1 MSLGLGSNLSKGNI
15 VTPGI
20 VTDNL
25 VLKHNYAAGAVIP
38 VSDGAAYFAG
48 AGADDYI
55 QVSDT
60 ADLDGGTGDLSISFW
75 MKAGSAAYSDKIVD
89 KWTQGGSAGYFIL
102 VSSDGKIRPRW
113 DDNSNNVVDTA
124 VTVVADD
131 TWHHV
136 TVVWEHGANHYVYID
151 GVLDDTVDISSVTGS
166 VANTQPFRIGM
177 NNSTTEDFTGYLCNM
192 GVWNSVLTQ
201 AQIKSI
207 MWKNY
212 AGLTDSEKTNLVSW
226 WNLDSTVGTGI
237 GDDATNVFDNHYAG
251 GNALGSNL
259 VANPNFDD
267 ETNWT
272 DQNIGASDDVDLSTE
287 QVYIGTNSLKIIGTA
302 DHDGSAAILSSGGTV
317 GELYKISARFYVLS
331 GVAELNPGDARFTA
345 STDLER
351 WTSTTNQWEQLVPY
365 GRCISTGTGG
375 ALYVSSRGG
384 AATFYVDDVRIEEV
398 QGNPGEL
405 K

>member
-25 VLKHNYAAGAVIP
+25 VLKHNYA
-38 VSDGAAYFAG
+38 

-226 WNLDSTVGTGI
+226 WNLDSSYIVGDTTHKTA
-237 GDDATNVFDNHYAG
+237 DSH
-251 GNALGSNL
+251 GSN
-259 VANPNFDD
+259 NG
-267 ETNWT
+267 T
-272 DQNIGASDDVDLSTE
+272 LS
-287 QVYIGTNSLKIIGTA
+287 
-302 DHDGSAAILSSGGTV
+302 
-317 GELYKISARFYVLS
+317 
-331 GVAELNPGDARFTA
+331 
-345 STDLER
+345 
-351 WTSTTNQWEQLVPY
+351 
-365 GRCISTGTGG
+365 
-375 ALYVSSRGG
+375 
-384 AATFYVDDVRIEEV
+384 
-398 QGNPGEL
+398 
-405 K
+405 

>member
-1 MSLGLGSNLSKGNI
+1 MPLGLGAGLSKSGI

-25 VLKHNYAAGAVIP
+25 VLKHNYNAGVVVP
-38 VSDGAAYFAG
+38 VSDGAAYFDG
-48 AGADDYI
+48 TNDYI
-55 QVSDT
+55 QTPDAFDHNNITVS
-60 ADLDGGTGDLSISFW
+60 AWIRRTGDLSITRCIW
-75 MKAGSAAYSDKIVD
+75 
-89 KWTQGGSAGYFIL
+89 
-102 VSSDGKIRPRW
+102 
-113 DDNSNNVVDTA
+113 SNRQ
-124 VTVVADD
+124 ADD
-131 TWHHV
+131 EAVLFYVSQSGNQTVKINGTGSSSGGAIDANRWYHVAFTWDGS
-136 TVVWEHGANHYVYID
+136 TMKQYKD
-151 GVLDDTVDISSVTGS
+151 GVLVTTDSKSGTMTAGGS
-166 VANTQPFRIGM
+166 NARIGADAHSDRYWWEG
-177 NNSTTEDFTGYLCNM
+177 NICNV
-192 GVWNSVLTQ
+192 GVWSGVLTQ

-207 MWKNY
+207 MWGNY
-212 AGLTDSEKTNLVSW
+212 SGLTTSEKTNLVSW

-351 WTSTTNQWEQLVPY
+351 WTSTTNQWEQLVTY